1 MSYGLRLFVLSITPS
16 LLLATFITNEL
27 ALSATIDPAKS
38 GFTAGFREIVFNT
51 LFVPW
56 FLGVLLGHWY
66 HPFINRTFMGMQF
79 LVRTL
84 IVAGVALLLFL
95 IFFLLLKFIE
105 GFSLPYWVST
115 ITMYVGVVVGAWVW
129 PVRVFSRI

>member
-1 MSYGLRLFVLSITPS
+1 MNHTLRVVVLTITPI

-27 ALSATIDPAKS
+27 ALSVTIDPVQS
-38 GFTAGFREIVFNT
+38 EFTAGYRKIVYNT

-66 HPFINRTFMGMQF
+66 HPFVDRTFMGREF
-79 LVRTL
+79 LIRTL
-84 IVAGVALLLFL
+84 IVAGVALVLGLVFG
-95 IFFLLLKFIE
+95 LLLAYVE
-105 GFSLPYWVST
+105 GFAIPYWAST
-115 ITMYVGVVVGAWVW
+115 IIMYAGVVVGAWVW